1 LLFLGESTPPSKD
14 DGEVRQM
21 HSPSSILPHFYAA
34 IVKAGSLIK
43 TKRDSFHV
51 VEKKETSWNIVM
63 CGLFFLD

>member
-1 LLFLGESTPPSKD
+1 
-14 DGEVRQM
+14 M

-43 TKRDSFHV
+43 TKRDSFHA
-51 VEKKETSWNIVM
+51 KKKKHRWNIVM